1 MGDEVMRWCGL
12 RSGRFASWLAVGG
25 LALQGVVSCGGDD
38 GSNDGSGAVS
48 GAGAGAGAFAG
59 RGGAGNA
66 SGGGSAGTASTSG
79 GTAGSAG
86 STSAGGVGGAA
97 GSGVGGA
104 SGAGSDAGGEAGDA
118 GSGPSDGGEA
128 GEIGGG
134 SGGDAGSSGGSAG
147 SSASGGSGGSAGSN
161 TAGSGGTG
169 GGEVCPEGSTGVGC
183 TRCLV
188 YANHAGGNDAD
199 DGRTWANAKATPQ
212 AAIDAA
218 FADAGKCDVWLARGT
233 YAPTY
238 KADPF
243 GPANTATLLLR
254 DGIAVYGG
262 FAGGELALAQRSL
275 TANPTIVSGTTGA
288 LRRVVTGAEGARL
301 DGITLTGAKEA
312 GLYLPSASMTVAWC
326 TLSANFGNAIF
337 LQTGTVTVEDS
348 QFVGNQASFTSGIA
362 VGGGIY
368 GRTGSSIRVRRSSFR
383 ENTSFAGGSINRGAA
398 IYSEGNVDVTDS
410 EFLENTVSGNGAS
423 AGAVYV
429 GALGERSFE
438 RCTFRGNSAENTG
451 GALVAYNGSLLIQ
464 DSRFEANTAGDQ
476 GGALYTGPGV
486 TRIVN
491 SDFVENT
498 THNILEGDGGAVY
511 ADGTFEIVGGSFVDN
526 AGIERGG
533 ALACFGVCRA
543 AGTLFTG
550 NSVPVSFS
558 FGGAVYFGGDSADF
572 VNCQFSNND
581 AGQFGGAIGN
591 RALGASLLTVTNSTF
606 YANHAGTYCGSTPD
620 SCIGQGGA
628 LYNLRDAKAHLENS
642 ILWGNTSRTEA
653 PEIYN
658 ETGVTLTI
666 AHSNV
671 KGSGFSGT
679 SGNIDV
685 DPRYRST
692 LAETLD
698 LRLES
703 NSPSVGTGNNALL
716 PDDAADADDDGNRSE
731 TLPVDRA
738 GNARVQGGTVDMG
751 AYER

>member
-1 MGDEVMRWCGL
+1 M
-12 RSGRFASWLAVGG
+12 GG

-48 GAGAGAGAFAG
+48 GAGAGAGASAGGGGAG

-66 SGGGSAGTASTSG
+66 SGSGGSAGTASTSG

-86 STSAGGVGGAA
+86 NPSAGGVGGAA

-104 SGAGSDAGGEAGDA
+104 ARAGSDAGGEAGDA

-128 GEIGGG
+128 GHGGAG
-134 SGGDAGSSGGSAG
+134 AGGDAGSSGGSAG
-147 SSASGGSGGSAGSN
+147 SSASGGSAGSAGTS

-169 GGEVCPEGSTGVGC
+169 GGEVCPEGSTGAGC

-188 YANHAGGNDAD
+188 YVNHADGNDAD
-199 DGRTWANAKATPQ
+199 DGRTWANAKASPQ
-212 AAIDAA
+212 AGIDAA
-218 FADAGKCDVWLARGT
+218 FAEAGKCDVWVARGT

-275 TANPTIVSGTTGA
+275 ATNPTIVSGTTGA
-288 LRRVVTGAEGARL
+288 LRRVATGAEGARL
-301 DGITLTGAKEA
+301 DGIMLTGAKEA

-326 TLSANFGNAIF
+326 TLSANLGNAIF
-337 LQTGTVTVEDS
+337 VGTGTVTVEDS
-348 QFVGNQASFTSGIA
+348 DFVGNEGADSAGFATGAGIN
-362 VGGGIY
+362 
-368 GRTGSSIRVRRSSFR
+368 GRPGSNIRVQRSSFR
-383 ENTSFAGGSINRGAA
+383 ENTSFRGRSINRGAA
-398 IYSEGNVDVTDS
+398 IYSEGDVEVTDS
-410 EFLENTVSGNGAS
+410 EFLENTVSSDGAS
-423 AGAVYV
+423 GGAVYV
-429 GALGERSFE
+429 AFDGQRSFE
-438 RCTFRGNSAENTG
+438 RCTFRGNSAEDSG
-451 GALVAYNGSLLIQ
+451 GALTAYRGSLLIQ
-464 DSRFEANTAGDQ
+464 DSRFEANTAGDL
-476 GGALYTGPGV
+476 GGALYNGPGV

-491 SDFVENT
+491 SDFVGNST
-498 THNILEGDGGAVY
+498 YNVLEGDGGAVY
-511 ADGTFEIVGGSFVDN
+511 ANGTFETVGGSFVDN
-526 AGIERGG
+526 TGIERGG

-558 FGGAVYFGGDSADF
+558 YGGAVYFGGDSADF

-581 AGQFGGAIGN
+581 AGQFGGAIGSS
-591 RALGASLLTVTNSTF
+591 APGTSPLTVTNSTF
-606 YANHAGTYCGSTPD
+606 YANHAGSYCGSTAD
-620 SCIGQGGA
+620 SCIGRGGA
-628 LYNLRDAKAHLENS
+628 LYNLRDAKALVENS

-679 SGNIDV
+679 NGNIDV

-692 LAETLD
+692 VAETLD
-698 LRLES
+698 LSLES
-703 NSPSVGTGNNALL
+703 NSPCVGTGNNALL

-738 GNARVQGGTVDMG
+738 GNARIQGGTVDMG